1 MNKQQLASKI
11 WSGANALRGK
21 VSADSYK
28 DYMLGFTFYKYISYK
43 EEKYLIENLYFE
55 REDIKKLNEDDY
67 DTVENCKKNLGYF
80 IEYKNLFS
88 TWIDKE
94 NKSDF
99 QIRDVRI
106 ALSAFNNNIGKNYKK
121 VYDGIFNTLEKGI
134 DNLGTDDTARTKAAL
149 KLFEIIKEIPT
160 DGNQDYDVLGFVYE
174 FLLKNF
180 AANAGKAGEFYTP
193 HEASVLMSE
202 IVAEHLKDKEQ
213 ISIYDPTSGSGS
225 LLINIGQTIAKH
237 MSEKNKIKYYAQEL
251 IENTYNLTRMN
262 LIMRDILP
270 SNIVVRNGDTLLDDW
285 PFFEE
290 NDKEKTYEFIK
301 VDAAISN
308 PPYSQAWNIEKADVD
323 PRFAE
328 YGIAP
333 KSKADYA
340 FLLHNLYHLEND
352 GIMTIVLPH
361 GVLFRGGDEKIIR
374 ENLVDKDKI
383 DTIIGLPANMFFGTG
398 IPTIIMILK
407 KNRKENNILFIDA
420 SKGFEKDGNKNRL
433 RDKDIRKILDVIFER
448 KTVEKFSRVIEK
460 KEIIENDYNL
470 NIPRYVDSCDKD
482 EYHDIYASMFGGIPN
497 YEIDELNDYWNIFK
511 GLKEKIF
518 VSSNIPYSTVTEE
531 ELNTL
536 INQNEEVCDFKL
548 NYMQSIAK
556 FKEILKAELV
566 NDIEN
571 INIYRKKELLVE
583 KLREI
588 MSEVSGID
596 FYDAYQIFENCW
608 QDISMDLEIIQKD
621 GKDAVN
627 KVDPNMIYKK
637 NTKTKEIEEVQDGY
651 VGRILSYDLI
661 QNEYFKTEKE
671 NIEELQDK
679 LTESDSNKKA
689 LLEKMDPNDKA
700 QILKDDSEDINSK
713 ELKKVISKIKA
724 EVKKGAEFD
733 EDSYE
738 DLILNISRENDEI
751 SKNKKI
757 IKELKNTIEKETK
770 EKIENLNNEESIKM
784 LEIKWIDSMCN
795 DLEKLSND
803 YINEFIKQI
812 NYLEKKYE
820 TSYIE
825 NDTQINK
832 LEKEL
837 SVQLSELKYEDE
849 FDMKGINEF
858 ISLLNGDNNG

>member
-1 MNKQQLASKI
+1 MNKKQLASKI

-43 EEKYLIENLYFE
+43 EEKYLIENLFFE
-55 REDIKKLNEDDY
+55 KEDIRKLSEDDY

-88 TWIDKE
+88 TWIDKD
-94 NKSDF
+94 NKSEF

-106 ALSAFNNNIGKNYKK
+106 ALSAFNKNIGKDYKK

-134 DNLGTDDTARTKAAL
+134 DNLGTDDIARTKAAL

-193 HEASVLMSE
+193 HEASILMSE

-237 MSEKNKIKYYAQEL
+237 MTEKNKIKYYAQEFV
-251 IENTYNLTRMN
+251 ENTYNLTRMN

-270 SNIVVRNGDTLLDDW
+270 SNIVVRNGDTLKDDW

-290 NDKEKTYEFIK
+290 NDKERTYSFVK

-308 PPYSQAWNIEKADVD
+308 PPYSQAWTTDNAEID
-323 PRFAE
+323 PRFSE

-361 GVLFRGGDEKIIR
+361 GVLFRGGDEKEIR
-374 ENLVDKDKI
+374 KNLIDKDKI
-383 DTIIGLPANMFFGTG
+383 DTIIGLPSNMFFGTG
-398 IPTIIMILK
+398 IPTIIMVLK

-420 SKGFEKDGNKNRL
+420 SKGFEKDGNKNKL
-433 RDKDIRKILDVIFER
+433 RYKDIKRILDVVFER
-448 KTVEKFSRVIEK
+448 KEVEKFSKVISK

-470 NIPRYVDSCDKD
+470 NIPRYVESTEEED
-482 EYHDIYASMFGGIPN
+482 YVDIYASMFGGIPN
-497 YEIDELNDYWNIFK
+497 NEIDKLNKYWNIFK

-518 VSSNIPYSTVTEE
+518 VSSNIPYSTVAEN

-536 INQNEEVCDFKL
+536 IYQDKQVSDFKF
-548 NYMQSIAK
+548 NYIQSVTK
-556 FKEILKAELV
+556 FKEILKNELLK
-566 NDIEN
+566 DIEK
-571 INIYRKKELLVE
+571 INIYRKKEILVE
-583 KLREI
+583 KLRKV
-588 MSEVSGID
+588 MKEVQGID
-596 FYDAYQIFENCW
+596 FYNAYQIFENCW
-608 QDISMDLEIIQKD
+608 QDIAMDLEIIQKD
-621 GKDAVN
+621 GREAIN

-637 NTKTKEIEEVQDGY
+637 NSKTKEIEEVQDGY
-651 VGRILSYDLI
+651 VGRILPYDLI
-661 QNEYFKTEKE
+661 QNKYFKKEKE
-671 NIEELQDK
+671 KIEEFQNK
-679 LTESDSNKKA
+679 LAEAEFNKKE

-700 QILKDDSEDINSK
+700 QILKEDSEDINSK
-713 ELKKVISKIKA
+713 ELKKVITKIKTD
-724 EVKKGAEFD
+724 VKKGAEFD

-738 DLILNISRENDEI
+738 DLILNISKENDEI

-757 IKELKNTIEKETK
+757 IKELKSSIEKATK
-770 EKIENLNNEESIKM
+770 EKIENLNDEESIKM

-803 YINEFIKQI
+803 YIKDFIKQI

-825 NDTQINK
+825 NDSQINK

-837 SVQLSELKYEDE
+837 SAQLLELKYEDE

-858 ISLLNGDNNG
+858 ISLLNGDSNE